1 MKICQVLGSRGFGGL
16 EKHVIDLSNGL
27 AARGHEVVLLAHEE
41 YRSHLDHTVSL
52 EALDLSGWRYN
63 VVTLSRLTSRLRRH
77 KPDIIHA
84 QANKAAAMIRMIMGL
99 VPGKK
104 VATIHN
110 VKRDISMYSD
120 FDHVIA
126 VSKSA
131 ASNIGDDD
139 RVSVIYNGI
148 MPVSMPNG
156 KERQRIA
163 GLPGVNTDRPIVLSV
178 GRLVKAKGFDV
189 LIRAWN
195 GINADLLI
203 AGEGP
208 EKAALQSLVQESGL
222 QGTVHFLGQR
232 DDVPVLM
239 QGADLIVISSRRE
252 GFSYV
257 MAEGLHARRLVVST
271 RVPGPMDL
279 LPEAVLVPCEDA
291 DALHARI
298 HAVLENPQKFIPLFE
313 PVWEFATRE
322 LTLDAM
328 VQKTEA
334 LYARLLNETGA
345 GNIR

>member
-1 MKICQVLGSRGFGGL
+1 MKICQVLGSRGFAGL
-16 EKHVIDLSNGL
+16 ERHVVELCNHL
-27 AARGHEVVLLAHEE
+27 ADRGHEVILVADQEFSR
-41 YRSHLDHTVSL
+41 YLDARVRL
-52 EALDLSGWRYN
+52 EPLDLSGWRYN
-63 VVTLSRLTSRLRRH
+63 PVTLVLLLRALRRI
-77 KPDIIHA
+77 KADIVHA
-84 QANKAAAMIRMIMGL
+84 QANKAAAMFGVIAGM
-99 VPGKK
+99 VPGIH
-104 VATIHN
+104 VATLHSLKSN
-110 VKRDISMYSD
+110 TSMFNHY
-120 FDHVIA
+120 DHVIA
-126 VSKSA
+126 VSNSA
-131 ASNIGDDD
+131 AKSIAHD

-148 MPVSMPNG
+148 QSFGNASDQG
-156 KERQRIA
+156 RTELAK
-163 GLPGVNTDRPIVLSV
+163 LPGVNLDHPVVLTA
-178 GRLVKAKGFDV
+178 GRLVKVKGFDI

-222 QGTVHFLGQR
+222 QDTVHFLGQR